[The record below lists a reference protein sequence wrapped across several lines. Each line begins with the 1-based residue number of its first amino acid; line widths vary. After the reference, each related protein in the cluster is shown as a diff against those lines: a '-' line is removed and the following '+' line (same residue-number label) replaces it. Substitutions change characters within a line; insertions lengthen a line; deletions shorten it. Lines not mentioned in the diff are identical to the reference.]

1 MEDLETIFDLEVFF
15 CCAREMVVESDAVV
29 VWAMV
34 SIISERVLIKYVYEA
49 YLSNFQSYLF
59 PGKRYLLHIRVKP
72 PHF

>member
-1 MEDLETIFDLEVFF
+1 
-15 CCAREMVVESDAVV
+15 VVESDAVV